1 MTAQWPPFAVLGGCT
16 RSNGCHEGIGV
27 GPVWT
32 VGMSTSRVASVSF
45 AAPKRRTPART
56 ASSQIFIAGT
66 AAAAL
71 LLGCAW
77 TVYANVFAASPYPR
91 LDSARFDAQVAAPS
105 ASFAARIA
113 PVASQIARVE
123 SPPLISAPATVPAE
137 PSLSFSDRFAAVSA
151 QGLGPAPLP
160 ETPKLA
166 EAPTA
171 QIETARQAE
180 ASKAKGSSRVR
191 LAAVGG
197 SSAEHEINAK
207 TTYHDASAANDD
219 QSDQLFGLETEPVTD
234 GPLLEKW
241 RRVEAIITKDLELI
255 VQCQAAKPCPAL
267 AQKLIDLSRQ
277 GTGRSGRARI
287 GVINRAV
294 NFAIRPV
301 SDEIQWGIPDRWS
314 EPLETLHSNSGDCE
328 DYAIVKYA
336 ALLAAGLLKDAVKIV
351 VLRNR
356 LPNED
361 HAVVVVE
368 VAHQWLILDN
378 RTLTLVR
385 DTDVMR
391 AIPKFVLDDQ
401 GVRRFVWSS
410 LNRRVAASA
419 PSS

>member
-1 MTAQWPPFAVLGGCT
+1 
-16 RSNGCHEGIGV
+16 
-27 GPVWT
+27 
-32 VGMSTSRVASVSF
+32 MSTSRVASVSF

-71 LLGCAW
+71 VLGCAW
-77 TVYANVFAASPYPR
+77 TVYANVFAASPYPQ
-91 LDSARFDAQVAAPS
+91 LDSASFDAHVAAPA

-113 PVASQIARVE
+113 PVASKIAPVE
-123 SPPLISAPATVPAE
+123 PLISTSATVPAE

-151 QGLGPAPLP
+151 QGVAPAPLP
-160 ETPKLA
+160 VTPKLA

-171 QIETARQAE
+171 QVEIATQAE
-180 ASKAKGSSRVR
+180 ASKRVR
-191 LAAVGG
+191 LAAVEG

-219 QSDQLFGLETEPVTD
+219 QSDQLFDLETEPVTD

-241 RRVEAIITKDLELI
+241 RRVEAIITKNLELI
-255 VQCQAAKPCPAL
+255 VQCQAAKPCPAP

-277 GTGRSGRARI
+277 GTDRSGRARI

-294 NFAIRPV
+294 NLAIRPV
-301 SDEIQWGIPDRWS
+301 SDETQWGVPDRWS
-314 EPLETLHSNSGDCE
+314 APLETLHSNSGDCE

-336 ALLAAGLLKDAVKIV
+336 ALLAAGLPKDAVKIV

-361 HAVVVVE
+361 HAVVAVQVD
-368 VAHQWLILDN
+368 HQWLILDN

-391 AIPKFVLDDQ
+391 AIPEFVLDDQ
-401 GVRRFVWSS
+401 GVRRFVWNG
-410 LNRRVAASA
+410 LNRRVAASV

>member
-1 MTAQWPPFAVLGGCT
+1 
-16 RSNGCHEGIGV
+16 
-27 GPVWT
+27 
-32 VGMSTSRVASVSF
+32 MSTSRVASVSF

-66 AAAAL
+66 AAAL
-71 LLGCAW
+71 VLGCAW
-77 TVYANVFAASPYPR
+77 TVYANVFAASPYPQ
-91 LDSARFDAQVAAPS
+91 LDSASFDAHVAAP
-105 ASFAARIA
+105 APSFAARIA
-113 PVASQIARVE
+113 PVASQTARVG

-137 PSLSFSDRFAAVSA
+137 PLLSFSDRFAAASVA
-151 QGLGPAPLP
+151 PAPQP
-160 ETPKLA
+160 ETPRLA

-171 QIETARQAE
+171 QVETARQAE

-255 VQCQAAKPCPAL
+255 VQCQAAQPCPAP

-294 NFAIRPV
+294 NLAIRPV
-301 SDEIQWGIPDRWS
+301 SDETQWGIPDRWS

-336 ALLAAGLLKDAVKIV
+336 ALLAAGLPKDAVKIV

-361 HAVVVVE
+361 HAVVAVQVD
-368 VAHQWLILDN
+368 HQWLLLDN

-391 AIPKFVLDDQ
+391 AIPEFVLDDQ

-410 LNRRVAASA
+410 LNRRVAASG

>member
-1 MTAQWPPFAVLGGCT
+1 
-16 RSNGCHEGIGV
+16 
-27 GPVWT
+27 
-32 VGMSTSRVASVSF
+32 MSTSRVASVSF
-45 AAPKRRTPART
+45 AAPKRRTSART

-66 AAAAL
+66 AAAL
-71 LLGCAW
+71 VLGCAW
-77 TVYANVFAASPYPR
+77 TVYANVFEASPYPQ
-91 LDSARFDAQVAAPS
+91 LDSASFDAHVAAPA

-113 PVASQIARVE
+113 PVASQTARVG

-137 PSLSFSDRFAAVSA
+137 PSLSFSDRFAAASVA
-151 QGLGPAPLP
+151 PAPQP
-160 ETPKLA
+160 ETPRLA

-171 QIETARQAE
+171 QVETARQAE

-197 SSAEHEINAK
+197 SSAEHKINAK

-255 VQCQAAKPCPAL
+255 VQCQAAQPCPAP

-294 NFAIRPV
+294 NLAIRPV
-301 SDEIQWGIPDRWS
+301 SDETQWGIPDRWS

-336 ALLAAGLLKDAVKIV
+336 ALLAAGLPKDAVKIV

-361 HAVVVVE
+361 HAVVAVQVD
-368 VAHQWLILDN
+368 HQWLILDN

-391 AIPKFVLDDQ
+391 AIPGFVLDDQ

-410 LNRRVAASA
+410 LNRRVASSA

>member
-1 MTAQWPPFAVLGGCT
+1 
-16 RSNGCHEGIGV
+16 
-27 GPVWT
+27 
-32 VGMSTSRVASVSF
+32 MSTSRIASVRF

-71 LLGCAW
+71 AVGCAW
-77 TVYANVFAASPYPR
+77 TIYANVFAASPYPQ
-91 LDSARFDAQVAAPS
+91 LDSAGFDALVAAPA

-113 PVASQIARVE
+113 PLASQTARVG
-123 SPPLISAPATVPAE
+123 SPPLISAPATLPAE

-151 QGLGPAPLP
+151 QGVAPVPLP

-171 QIETARQAE
+171 QVEPARQAE

-191 LAAVGG
+191 LAAVAG
-197 SSAEHEINAK
+197 SSAEYEINAK
-207 TTYHDASAANDD
+207 TTYHDSAANDD
-219 QSDQLFGLETEPVTD
+219 QSDQLFGLETEIVTD

-255 VQCQAAKPCPAL
+255 VQCKAAKPCPAP

-294 NFAIRPV
+294 NLAIRPV
-301 SDEIQWGIPDRWS
+301 SDETQWGIPDRWS

-336 ALLAAGLLKDAVKIV
+336 ALLAAGLTKDAVKIV

-361 HAVVVVE
+361 HAVVAIQVD
-368 VAHQWLILDN
+368 HQWLILDN

-391 AIPKFVLDDQ
+391 ATPEFVLDDQ

-410 LNRRVAASA
+410 PNRRVATTRQSI
-419 PSS
+419 

>member
-1 MTAQWPPFAVLGGCT
+1 
-16 RSNGCHEGIGV
+16 
-27 GPVWT
+27 
-32 VGMSTSRVASVSF
+32 MSTSRVASVSF
-45 AAPKRRTPART
+45 AAPKRKTPART

-71 LLGCAW
+71 VLGCACI
-77 TVYANVFAASPYPR
+77 VYGNVFAASPYPQ
-91 LDSARFDAQVAAPS
+91 LDSASFDAHVAAQA

-113 PVASQIARVE
+113 PVASQTTRVG
-123 SPPLISAPATVPAE
+123 SPPLISAPALAE

-151 QGLGPAPLP
+151 QGVAPAPLP
-160 ETPKLA
+160 ETSKLA

-171 QIETARQAE
+171 QVETARQAE
-180 ASKAKGSSRVR
+180 ASKAKGFSRVR
-191 LAAVGG
+191 LAAVG
-197 SSAEHEINAK
+197 SSSVEYEINAK

-234 GPLLEKW
+234 GSLLEKW
-241 RRVEAIITKDLELI
+241 RRVEAMITKDLELI
-255 VQCQAAKPCPAL
+255 VKCQAAKTCPAP
-267 AQKLIDLSRQ
+267 AQQLIDLSRQ

-294 NFAIRPV
+294 NLAIRPV
-301 SDEIQWGIPDRWS
+301 SDETQWGIPDRWS

-336 ALLAAGLLKDAVKIV
+336 ALLAAGLPKDAVKVV

-361 HAVVVVE
+361 HAVVAVQVD
-368 VAHQWLILDN
+368 HQWLILDN
-378 RTLTLVR
+378 RTLVLVR

-391 AIPKFVLDDQ
+391 AIPEFVLDDR

-410 LNRRVAASA
+410 LNRRVAAPA

>member
-1 MTAQWPPFAVLGGCT
+1 
-16 RSNGCHEGIGV
+16 
-27 GPVWT
+27 
-32 VGMSTSRVASVSF
+32 MSTG
-45 AAPKRRTPART
+45 RTPART
-56 ASSQIFIAGT
+56 GCSQIFIGGT
-66 AAAAL
+66 AAAVL
-71 LLGCAW
+71 VLGCAW
-77 TVYANVFAASPYPR
+77 TVYANVFAASPYPQ
-91 LDSARFDAQVAAPS
+91 LDSASFDAHVAAPA

-113 PVASQIARVE
+113 PLALQTARVG
-123 SPPLISAPATVPAE
+123 SPPLIAAVPAE
-137 PSLSFSDRFAAVSA
+137 PSLSFSDRFAAASA
-151 QGLGPAPLP
+151 QGVAPAPLP

-166 EAPTA
+166 EARTA
-171 QIETARQAE
+171 QVETARQAE

-197 SSAEHEINAK
+197 SSAEYEINAK

-255 VQCQAAKPCPAL
+255 VQCQAAKPCPAP
-267 AQKLIDLSRQ
+267 AQKLIDLSGH

-294 NFAIRPV
+294 NLAIKPV
-301 SDEIQWGIPDRWS
+301 SDETQWGIPDRWS

-336 ALLAAGLLKDAVKIV
+336 ALLAAGLPKDAVKIV

-361 HAVVVVE
+361 HAVVAIQVD
-368 VAHQWLILDN
+368 HQWLILDN

-391 AIPKFVLDDQ
+391 ATPEFVLDDQ
-401 GVRRFVWSS
+401 GVRRFVGGS
-410 LNRRVAASA
+410 LNRRLATTRQYI
-419 PSS
+419 

>member
-1 MTAQWPPFAVLGGCT
+1 
-16 RSNGCHEGIGV
+16 
-27 GPVWT
+27 
-32 VGMSTSRVASVSF
+32 MSTSRVASVSF

-71 LLGCAW
+71 VLGCAW
-77 TVYANVFAASPYPR
+77 TVYANVFAASPYPQ
-91 LDSARFDAQVAAPS
+91 LDSASFDAHVTAPA

-113 PVASQIARVE
+113 PVASQTARVG
-123 SPPLISAPATVPAE
+123 SPPLISAPAAVPAE
-137 PSLSFSDRFAAVSA
+137 PSLSFSDRFAAASA
-151 QGLGPAPLP
+151 QDVAPAPQP
-160 ETPKLA
+160 ETPRLA

-171 QIETARQAE
+171 QVETARQAE

-207 TTYHDASAANDD
+207 TTYHDASAANDY

-255 VQCQAAKPCPAL
+255 VQCQAAKPCPAP

-294 NFAIRPV
+294 NLAIRPV
-301 SDEIQWGIPDRWS
+301 SDETQWGIPDRWS

-336 ALLAAGLLKDAVKIV
+336 ALLAAGLPKDAVKIV

-361 HAVVVVE
+361 HAVVAVQVD
-368 VAHQWLILDN
+368 HQWLILDN

-391 AIPKFVLDDQ
+391 AIPEFVLGDQ

>member
-1 MTAQWPPFAVLGGCT
+1 
-16 RSNGCHEGIGV
+16 
-27 GPVWT
+27 
-32 VGMSTSRVASVSF
+32 MSTSRVASVSF

-56 ASSQIFIAGT
+56 TSSQIFIAS
-66 AAAAL
+66 AAAAGL
-71 LLGCAW
+71 ALGCAW
-77 TVYANVFAASPYPR
+77 TVYANVFAASPYPQ
-91 LDSARFDAQVAAPS
+91 LGSASFDTHVATPP

-113 PVASQIARVE
+113 PVVSKITRVE
-123 SPPLISAPATVPAE
+123 SPPMISAPATVPAE
-137 PSLSFSDRFAAVSA
+137 PSLSFSDRFAAASA
-151 QGLGPAPLP
+151 QGVAPAPLP

-166 EAPTA
+166 EAPTT
-171 QIETARQAE
+171 QVETVKQAE
-180 ASKAKGSSRVR
+180 ASKAKGSSSVR
-191 LAAVGG
+191 LAAAGG
-197 SSAEHEINAK
+197 SSAEHEINAMA
-207 TTYHDASAANDD
+207 TYQEASAANDD

-255 VQCQAAKPCPAL
+255 VQCQAAKPCPGP

-294 NFAIRPV
+294 NLAIRPV
-301 SDEIQWGIPDRWS
+301 SDETQWGIPDRWS

-336 ALLAAGLLKDAVKIV
+336 ALLAAGLPKDAVKIV

-361 HAVVVVE
+361 HAVVAVQVD
-368 VAHQWLILDN
+368 HQWLILDN

-391 AIPKFVLDDQ
+391 AIPEFVLGDQ